1 MKPYVVKDKGWKL
14 LVQLFKTAKSDGSI
28 SFDEE
33 RILKASDQNVNNLL
47 AYTQEAWKD
56 RVLTEDEKQRIVFL
70 IKKIQDDATT
80 LAEYDDI
87 ITNEEE
93 ALLDIIREII
103 QEFCNQPRSL

>member
-33 RILKASDQNVNNLL
+33 RILKASDQNINNLL
-47 AYTQEAWKD
+47 KYTQEAWKD

-70 IKKIQDDATT
+70 IKKIQDDAIT

-87 ITNEEE
+87 ITQEEE
-93 ALLDIIREII
+93 ALLDTIREII
-103 QEFCNQPRSL
+103 QEFCTRQH